1 LDGAARLR
9 GGAAAVVRRVD
20 DRRGPSVGDQLGGG
34 RARGNTVGS
43 TNVLVDTEVEPEE
56 VPPSRV
62 TGRRV
67 VRWVAVLAVGIV
79 AVLACWQDPLY
90 ALPG

>member
-1 LDGAARLR
+1 
-9 GGAAAVVRRVD
+9 V
-20 DRRGPSVGDQLGGG
+20 
-34 RARGNTVGS
+34 GNTD
-43 TNVLVDTEVEPEE
+43 VLVDTEVEPEE
-56 VPPSRV
+56 LPPPRV
-62 TGRRV
+62 NGRRV